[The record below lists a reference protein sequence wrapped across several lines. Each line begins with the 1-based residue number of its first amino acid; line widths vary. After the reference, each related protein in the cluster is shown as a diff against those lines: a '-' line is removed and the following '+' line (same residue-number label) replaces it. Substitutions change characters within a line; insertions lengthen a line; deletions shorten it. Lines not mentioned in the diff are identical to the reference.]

1 MKKTLLLLLVLPGAV
16 FATEP
21 ALRAEIV
28 DASQPEVAAIRR
40 AGEKATAALSQRLLA
55 ELTVALGTG
64 GPENAVD
71 FCHLQVPA
79 LTKPR
84 AADQPEIVAVKR
96 TSRRLRNMDNAP
108 DAAEQL
114 ALRHVEEQ
122 LARGEPPP
130 ALFVQR
136 IKTAGSSTPE
146 WRVYR
151 SVVIQPACLACHG
164 PGDQLPAVLRE
175 ALHQRY
181 PQDAATGYRT
191 GDWRGLIR
199 ATVRP
204 VAATPAS

>member
-1 MKKTLLLLLVLPGAV
+1 MKNLLLLLLALPGV
-16 FATEP
+16 LFATEP

-28 DASQPEVAAIRR
+28 AASAPEVAAIRR
-40 AGEKATAALSQRLLA
+40 AGEKATAALSQRLLT

-79 LTKPR
+79 LTKPQ

-96 TSRRLRNMDNAP
+96 TSRRLRNAANAP

-114 ALRHVEEQ
+114 VFRHVEEQ

-136 IKTAGSSTPE
+136 IETEGSPTPE

-151 SVVIQPACLACHG
+151 SVVVQPACLACHG
-164 PGDQLPAVLRE
+164 PNDQLPAVLRD

-199 ATVRP
+199 ATVAPHPRD
-204 VAATPAS
+204 